1 MRLARQLEGP
11 ELNAYDHIS
20 QMLTNRVR
28 LVKVPWL
35 PNGADGLTIANVV
48 LVKKFVDPED
58 FRELIAHEL
67 VHVRQWKE
75 YGIVGFLSRYVIGY
89 LKGLKKHRNH
99 YQAYLDIPFEIE
111 ARAEAKNWS
120 QARSQL

>member
-11 ELNAYDHIS
+11 ELSAYDHIS
-20 QMLTNRVR
+20 QLLTNKVR
-28 LVKVPWL
+28 IVKVPWL
-35 PNGADGLTIANVV
+35 PNGADGLTLANMI

-75 YGIVGFLSRYVIGY
+75 YGIVGFLFRYVRDY
-89 LKGLKKHRNH
+89 LKGLRNHRNH

-111 ARAEAKNWS
+111 ARAEATDWHE
-120 QARSQL
+120 ARISS